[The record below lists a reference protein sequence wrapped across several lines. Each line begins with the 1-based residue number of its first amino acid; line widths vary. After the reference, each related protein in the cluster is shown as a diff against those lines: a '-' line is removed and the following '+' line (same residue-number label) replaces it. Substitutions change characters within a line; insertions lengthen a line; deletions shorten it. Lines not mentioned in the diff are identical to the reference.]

1 MRFDKPLVI
10 GITGI
15 AACVMLSACREGESV
30 AARQPEPEVNAIT
43 IQARPVQ
50 LSTTLPGRTRANVVA
65 EIRPQVG
72 GVLMNRAFQ
81 EGAEVKQGQL
91 LYKID
96 PAPYRAAMLRAQASF
111 ESAKALL
118 RRYETLVKSRAISQ
132 QEYDDARSQFL
143 QAQAALESAR
153 IDLGYTDITAPI
165 SGRIGRSTVTKGA
178 LVTANQSAAL
188 ATVQQL
194 DPIYVD
200 IVQPSISLL
209 QLKQDIADGL
219 LKTDDE
225 DRANIHLVLENGRKY
240 EYTGKLQFSEVSVN
254 ESTGSVT
261 LRAIFPNPKETLLPG
276 MFVRAE
282 LEEGTRENAVLV
294 PQRAVSR
301 DSQGMASIY
310 ELNSDDTVKLS
321 GIKTERSIDG
331 QWLVSSG
338 LVPGARVVV
347 DGIQHVQPGIK
358 VKVSNTTLESK
369 LATTQHGE

>member
-1 MRFDKPLVI
+1 MRFQKPLVI

-261 LRAIFPNPKETLLPG
+261 LRAIFPNPKGTLLPG

-310 ELNSDDTVKLS
+310 ELNPDDTVKLS

-338 LVPGARVVV
+338 LAPGARVVV
-347 DGIQHVQPGIK
+347 DGIQHVQPGVK
-358 VKVSNTTLESK
+358 VKVSNTALESK

>member
-143 QAQAALESAR
+143 QAQEALESAR

-261 LRAIFPNPKETLLPG
+261 LRAIFPNPNGTLLPG

-310 ELNSDDTVKLS
+310 ELNSDDTGKLS

-358 VKVSNTTLESK
+358 VKVSNTALDSK

>member
-50 LSTTLPGRTRANVVA
+50 LSTTLPGRTRSNVVA

-261 LRAIFPNPKETLLPG
+261 LRAIFPNPNGTLLPG

-358 VKVSNTTLESK
+358 VKVSNTALESK